1 MGILQGIVIA
11 SLGGFCYV
19 RPEIGGVEG
28 AGAAKAA
35 GGAVE
40 SLECKPR
47 GKVKFADRII
57 VGDRVAVTCIDAKTG
72 IIEKIY
78 PRKSQLLRPVIANV
92 DQVVIVLAM
101 KNPDLNLYLA
111 DRFLLQAEVQHLDI
125 IVCLN
130 KCDLVAPKEVKAAG
144 RHFEAA
150 GYRVLSTEA
159 VNNVGQRRLRA
170 LLAGRVS
177 VVAGPSGAGK
187 SALLNMVEPG
197 FALRTGSV
205 SEKIGRG
212 KHTTRHTTLNALK
225 AGGFVADTPGF
236 TQLDIEGVAA
246 ADLASFFP
254 EFAGVAGQ
262 CRFRGCVHISEPNC
276 AIKDAVAEGTIR
288 PDRYEHYTRFYQ
300 ELIDQEKRRFH

>member
-1 MGILQGIVIA
+1 MNVLHGIVVA
-11 SLGGFCYV
+11 AFSGFYYV
-19 RPEIGGVEG
+19 RPDTEAADG
-28 AGAAKAA
+28 AGK
-35 GGAVE
+35 GTGAIE

-57 VGDRVAVTCIDAKTG
+57 VGDRVEVTRIDDKTG
-72 IIEKIY
+72 IIEKIH

-92 DQVVIVLAM
+92 DQVVIVLAI

-111 DRFLLQAEVQHLDI
+111 DRFLLQAEAQHLDV

-130 KCDLVAPKEVKAAG
+130 KCDLAAPREVKAAM

-150 GYRVLSTEA
+150 GYRVLATEA

-212 KHTTRHTTLNALK
+212 KHTTRHTVLNELK
-225 AGGFVADTPGF
+225 TGGFVADTPGF
-236 TQLDIEGVAA
+236 TQLDIEGIAV
-246 ADLASFFP
+246 ADLASYFP
-254 EFAGVAGQ
+254 EFAVISEQ
-262 CRFRGCVHISEPNC
+262 CRFRRCVHISEPNC
-276 AIKDAVAEGTIR
+276 AIKAAVADGIIR
-288 PDRYEHYTRFYQ
+288 SDRYEHYMRFYQ

>member
-1 MGILQGIVIA
+1 MKVLQGIVIA
-11 SLGGFCYV
+11 SFSGFCYV
-19 RPEIGGVEG
+19 RPD
-28 AGAAKAA
+28 ADTT
-35 GGAVE
+35 GAVE
-40 SLECKPR
+40 NLECKPR

-57 VGDRVAVTCIDAKTG
+57 VGDRVEVTRIDEKTG
-72 IIEKIY
+72 VIEKIY
-78 PRKSQLLRPVIANV
+78 PRKCQLLRPVIANV
-92 DQVVIVLAM
+92 DQVLIVLAI

-111 DRFLLQAEVQHLDI
+111 DRFLLQAEAKHLDI

-130 KCDLVAPKEVKAAG
+130 KCDLAAPREVKAAG

-150 GYRVLSTEA
+150 GYRVLATEA
-159 VNNVGQRRLRA
+159 VNNVGKRRLKA

-197 FALRTGSV
+197 FGLRTGSV

-236 TQLDIEGVAA
+236 TQLDIEGVTA
-246 ADLASFFP
+246 ADLASYFP
-254 EFAGVAGQ
+254 EFAGIADH

-276 AIKDAVAEGTIR
+276 AIKAAVADSTIR
-288 PDRYEHYTRFYQ
+288 PERYEHYTRFYQ